1 MCLLPHSTGFF
12 ESVKIDFREI
22 IAGTVV
28 PWPSWKVGLLMAI
41 VAGVDFG
48 TLSVRVSL
56 VDSERGLLESAVAD
70 YPLHRKREDPE
81 YATQSHEDHMRALAS
96 ATREVLKKAGVPG
109 DQVQA
114 IALDTTG
121 SSVIPVDKDLQPLG
135 EYYLWCDHRAKGE
148 AAEITEAAHQE
159 NLEAIQWCGGIYS
172 SEWGFSKLLHWL
184 RHNPEKRSQ
193 FASAFE
199 HCDMVAAT
207 LCGIKDPK
215 HVKRSICAM
224 GHKWLWNAQ
233 LCGLPPE
240 DFLVK
245 VDPLFQGIR
254 AQLDG
259 EYATSDQI
267 AGTLAADWAEQLG
280 LKAGIPIPVGAF
292 DAHWDAIGA
301 GCRTDDMV
309 NVVGTSTCIIGITPS
324 VNLVPGVCGV
334 VQGSVHPLR
343 TGIEAGLSAVGDIFS
358 AIATRAA
365 TDLAT
370 LSAGLENYRAGQT
383 GLLRMTWDNGDRT
396 VLVNPNL
403 RGVTLGWNLQST
415 AQDELFAAIE
425 GTAFHTRVILDRMA
439 GHGVHIKRVINAGG
453 IPQKNHVLNQVYA
466 DVLGRPVLVPS
477 KSVVSLGS
485 AIFAFLAAGTFKT
498 IEEAQDNICPSY
510 RTFQPNPSA
519 QRTYDTLYSLY
530 SRLYFALGQRG
541 VSALGEVLPA
551 LIAIAESVNQHH

>member
-1 MCLLPHSTGFF
+1 
-12 ESVKIDFREI
+12 
-22 IAGTVV
+22 
-28 PWPSWKVGLLMAI
+28 MAI

-56 VDSERGLLESAVAD
+56 VDSERGLLDSAVGEYA
-70 YPLHRKREDPE
+70 LHRKRDDPE
-81 YATQSHEDHMRALAS
+81 YATQSHQDHMGALAA
-96 ATREVLKKAGVPG
+96 ATREVLKKAEVSGNRVL
-109 DQVQA
+109 A

-121 SSVIPVDKDLQPLG
+121 SSVIPVGSDMQPLG

-148 AAEITEAAHQE
+148 AAEITAAAHRE
-159 NLEAIQWCGGIYS
+159 KLKAIEWCGGVYS

-184 RHNPEKRSQ
+184 RHNPSRRSE

-207 LCGIKDPK
+207 LCGITDPK
-215 HVKRSICAM
+215 KVKRSVCAM
-224 GHKWLWNAQ
+224 GHKWLWNPT
-233 LCGLPPE
+233 LGGLPPE
-240 DFLVK
+240 EFLIK
-245 VDPLFQGIR
+245 VDPLLAGVR
-254 AQLDG
+254 EKLGG
-259 EYATSDQI
+259 EYATSDKI
-267 AGTLAADWAEQLG
+267 AGKLSPHWAEKLG
-280 LKAGIPIPVGAF
+280 LQAGIPIPVGAF

-324 VNLVPGVCGV
+324 PNLVPGVCGV

-358 AIATRAA
+358 AIATRAS
-365 TDLAT
+365 TDVQT
-370 LSAGLENYRAGQT
+370 LSQGLENYRAGQT

-439 GHGVHIKRVINAGG
+439 ENGVNIKRVINAGG
-453 IPQKNHVLNQVYA
+453 IPQKNDVLNQVYA
-466 DVLGRPVLVPS
+466 NVLGRPVLVPS

-498 IEEAQDNICPSY
+498 VEEAQDKLCPP
-510 RTFQPNPSA
+510 QK
-519 QRTYDTLYSLY
+519 TYTPQKASQDVYEKLYPLY
-530 SRLYFALGQRG
+530 NNLYFAFGQPGESSLGD
-541 VSALGEVLPA
+541 VLPT
-551 LIAIAESVNQHH
+551 LIRVAESVHAQAPASAKV

>member
-1 MCLLPHSTGFF
+1 
-12 ESVKIDFREI
+12 
-22 IAGTVV
+22 
-28 PWPSWKVGLLMAI
+28 MAI

-56 VDSERGLLESAVAD
+56 VDSGRGLLESAISE

-81 YATQSHEDHMRALAS
+81 YATQSHDDHMRALVS
-96 ATREVLKKAGVPG
+96 ATREVLKKAALSG
-109 DQVQA
+109 DQVEA

-121 SSVIPVDKDLQPLG
+121 SSVIPVGKNLQPLG

-148 AAEITEAAHQE
+148 AAEITEAAQRE
-159 NLEAIQWCGGIYS
+159 DLEAIKWCGGVYS

-184 RHNPEKRSQ
+184 RHNPDKRSQ
-193 FASAFE
+193 FVSAFE

-207 LCGIKDPK
+207 LCGITDAGK
-215 HVKRSICAM
+215 VKRSICAM

-233 LCGLPPE
+233 LGGLPPE
-240 DFLVK
+240 SFLAD
-245 VDPLFQGIR
+245 VDPLLQGVR
-254 AQLDG
+254 AKLDG

-267 AGTLAADWAEQLG
+267 AGTLSEPWAEKLG
-280 LKAGIPIPVGAF
+280 LKPGIPIPVGAF

-334 VQGSVHPLR
+334 VQGSVHPLL

-358 AIATRAA
+358 AIASRAG
-365 TDLAT
+365 TDVQT
-370 LSAGLENYRAGQT
+370 LSQGLENYRAGQT

-439 GHGVHIKRVINAGG
+439 ESGVLIKRVINAGG
-453 IPQKNHVLNQVYA
+453 IPQKNNVLNQVYA
-466 DVLGRPVLVPS
+466 NVLGRPVLVPS

-498 IEEAQDNICPSY
+498 IEEAQDKICPSH
-510 RTFQPNPSA
+510 RTFTPNDSA
-519 QRTYDTLYSLY
+519 QRAYDDLYPLY
-530 SRLYFALGQRG
+530 SRLYFALGRRG
-541 VSALGEVLPA
+541 SNGLGDILPT
-551 LIAIAESVNQHH
+551 LIAVAQPAAGQRNQ